1 MALLVVQ
8 RDTIFPLSGEF
19 TNCKYTCML
28 YQHVW
33 FKFRF
38 VIIHII
44 SDFGVMVSFN
54 YFANVQGVPSL
65 QVQARIVEEGLYTN
79 TSVRQSLIL
88 NPLGTHCCL
97 HPSSAS
103 HHLAVH
109 GPTDYSRQDNKL
121 KVTSLC
127 ITTYTNPYCYNYYGI
142 YCITTLLLQYLVT
155 TSLPPL
161 LYPYITAPLLYYLP
175 HKGPVEYHLDLLIV
189 AVLIV
194 VFSFLCLPSKF
205 PWCKVTNSYHNMT
218 FMFPHRQPQ
227 PLGLLWS
234 PLPGSKVSG

>member
-1 MALLVVQ
+1 MTTVAQNHDFVHQPLSCHSTALQKNRTTDKHTRFWPSHLLGLWTGIYILMALLVVQ

-44 SDFGVMVSFN
+44 SGFGVTVSFN

-103 HHLAVH
+103 HHILLF
-109 GPTDYSRQDNKL
+109 TDQQ
-121 KVTSLC
+121 
-127 ITTYTNPYCYNYYGI
+127 ITTDKTTN
-142 YCITTLLLQYLVT
+142 
-155 TSLPPL
+155 
-161 LYPYITAPLLYYLP
+161 
-175 HKGPVEYHLDLLIV
+175 
-189 AVLIV
+189 
-194 VFSFLCLPSKF
+194 
-205 PWCKVTNSYHNMT
+205 W
-218 FMFPHRQPQ
+218 R
-227 PLGLLWS
+227 
-234 PLPGSKVSG
+234 